1 MFLLLGTEKNMCIV
15 SKRISLLQ
23 ENIIVIYLL
32 PVPVTAI
39 IVNSCFMIL
48 KVMSSC
54 TILSVPCQI

>member
-1 MFLLLGTEKNMCIV
+1 MCIV
-15 SKRISLLQ
+15 SKLISLLQ

-54 TILSVPCQI
+54 TILSVPYQI